1 MNRDVC
7 EHGNPEPCGKCMPE
21 ALRLADWCKTWNT
34 QQHDKAAAELR
45 RLHAANQEL
54 LEALK
59 EMLEIWEEDPAYG
72 ATHADK
78 ARAVIAKAEG
88 QA

>member
-45 RLHAANQEL
+45 RLHTLNGEL

-59 EMLEIWEEDPAYG
+59 RIDKEFRKYG
-72 ATHADK
+72 RQHWPEAEK
-78 ARAVIAKAEG
+78 ARSAIAKAEG
-88 QA
+88 TA

>member
-21 ALRLADWCKTWNT
+21 ALRLADWAASYSTTMHN
-34 QQHDKAAAELR
+34 KAAAELR
-45 RLHAANQEL
+45 RLHTLNGEL

-59 EMLEIWEEDPAYG
+59 EMLEVWEEDPAYG
-72 ATHADK
+72 ATYADK

-88 QA
+88 T